1 MKSLKR
7 IYEAVLK
14 EFTKD
19 GEVDY
24 EMWERYQNYTLRIL
38 QLFLEQ
44 NNDDYTVNMPWKL
57 IPYPR
62 LKKIWED
69 WAKFGFVRDEKGLES
84 ICDVMESN
92 TLKISV
98 ITMLAGHT
106 PDSPDEYYEDAWGEH
121 IVGVIQKFY
130 QNQERPED
138 PHHSNDPD
146 QLEFNWGHPDGKRKE
161 IVKNDV
167 ETTDDPYLESLL
179 SEVDPKSVSFEDLKK
194 MLMDELIEKF
204 LWYYID
210 DPAIG
215 QPRLSDYGLKPLV
228 DLTSELRSAY
238 DSAQKVVIV
247 DKMLNVVH
255 QRSDLASWYVRGG
268 SNALSDLSA
277 SPSERVKE
285 E

>member
-1 MKSLKR
+1 MKKLSKLFEGILR
-7 IYEAVLK
+7 

-19 GEVDY
+19 GDVDY
-24 EMWERYQNYTLRIL
+24 EMYERYQNYTLRIL

-44 NNDDYTVNMPWKL
+44 NNEDYTINMSWKL

-69 WAKFGFVRDEKGLES
+69 WSKFGFVRDEKGLEA

-106 PDSPDEYYEDAWGEH
+106 PDSPDEYYEDAFSYHVE
-121 IVGVIQKFY
+121 GVIQKFY
-130 QNQERPED
+130 QNQQKPED
-138 PHHSNDPD
+138 NHTSNDPN
-146 QLEFNWGHPDGKRKE
+146 QLEFNWGQEDGKRKE
-161 IVKNDV
+161 IVKNNV
-167 ETTDDPYLESLL
+167 ETIDDPYLENLL
-179 SEVDPKSVSFEDLKK
+179 AEIDPKSVSYEELKK

-204 LWYYID
+204 LSYYIE

-215 QPRLSDYGLKPLV
+215 QPRLSDYRLQPLV
-228 DLTSELRSAY
+228 NLTSQLRSTY
-238 DSAQKVVIV
+238 DSSEKVVIV
-247 DKMLNVVH
+247 DKMLNVAH

-268 SNALSDLSA
+268 SKALSNLSS
-277 SPSERVKE
+277 SPSEKE
-285 E
+285 T